1 MGKQTITFEM
11 SMNEEEVKKAIRE
24 IWVNLLGNNPK
35 DLTEDKIDRIE
46 SALYKVLVSKI
57 SDNDFLEDLIKEAIE
72 KAGV

>member
-11 SMNEEEVKKAIRE
+11 SMNEEEVKKAIRK